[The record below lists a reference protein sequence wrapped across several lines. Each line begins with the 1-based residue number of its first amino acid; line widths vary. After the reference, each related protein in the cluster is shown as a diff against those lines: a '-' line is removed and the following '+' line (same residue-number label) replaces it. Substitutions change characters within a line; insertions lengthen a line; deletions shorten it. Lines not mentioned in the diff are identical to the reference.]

1 MHEFYIKSAIC
12 LIVMLFS
19 AAAGTF
25 LLMFSFAVA
34 SYKFVSVTK
43 TKKSDALDPIAKR
56 LLYASDKIS
65 AVVYLARRAL
75 LALALT
81 ALWILIDNMCAR
93 FFAGLSGFGEAVL
106 LLVLAGLLLW
116 IQYAGLDM
124 TAIKYGKS
132 KPEDFATKVP
142 LDVIE
147 QQVRRVIKDAGVPA
161 DAVRTEEIG
170 NTWRERGMDFLVSKR
185 LDITLSDFETIERI
199 RKGLDTRGINAMYIG
214 ELKNKNMAE
223 WHEKGRTEAL
233 KAARNK
239 AEYMASAAGCRLGRV
254 MRIVEGGVAG
264 MPMPAVQT
272 NVMASGAS
280 SADTYRTI
288 KKTYTVLVRYELAD
302 WL

>member
-1 MHEFYIKSAIC
+1 MR
-12 LIVMLFS
+12 
-19 AAAGTF
+19 
-25 LLMFSFAVA
+25 
-34 SYKFVSVTK
+34 
-43 TKKSDALDPIAKR
+43 R
-56 LLYASDKIS
+56 LLFIAAIM
-65 AVVYLARRAL
+65 L
-75 LALALT
+75 LSLQA
-81 ALWILIDNMCAR
+81 
-93 FFAGLSGFGEAVL
+93 FAGDEGRYIEVSG
-106 LLVLAGLLLW
+106 
-116 IQYAGLDM
+116 
-124 TAIKYGKS
+124 TAEVEIVPDEIHYIIEMKEYFEEEFDGKS

-214 ELKNKNMAE
+214 ELKNKNIAE

-254 MRIVEGGVAG
+254 MRIVEGGGAG
-264 MPMPAVQT
+264 MPLPAVQT

-280 SADTYRTI
+280 PSDTYRTI

>member
-1 MHEFYIKSAIC
+1 MR
-12 LIVMLFS
+12 
-19 AAAGTF
+19 
-25 LLMFSFAVA
+25 
-34 SYKFVSVTK
+34 
-43 TKKSDALDPIAKR
+43 R
-56 LLYASDKIS
+56 LL
-65 AVVYLARRAL
+65 
-75 LALALT
+75 
-81 ALWILIDNMCAR
+81 
-93 FFAGLSGFGEAVL
+93 FFAAMMLLSLRCF
-106 LLVLAGLLLW
+106 AGDEGRY
-116 IQYAGLDM
+116 IEVSG
-124 TAIKYGKS
+124 TAEVEIVPDEIHYIIEMKEYFEEEFDGKS

-254 MRIVEGGVAG
+254 MRIVEGTAAG
-264 MPMPAVQT
+264 RTLPAAQA
-272 NVMASGAS
+272 NVMTSGAS

-288 KKTYTVLVRYELAD
+288 KKTYTVIVRYELTD
-302 WL
+302 RP

>member
-1 MHEFYIKSAIC
+1 M
-12 LIVMLFS
+12 MLLS
-19 AAAGTF
+19 LRG
-25 LLMFSFAVA
+25 
-34 SYKFVSVTK
+34 
-43 TKKSDALDPIAKR
+43 
-56 LLYASDKIS
+56 
-65 AVVYLARRAL
+65 
-75 LALALT
+75 
-81 ALWILIDNMCAR
+81 
-93 FFAGLSGFGEAVL
+93 FAGDEGRYIEVSG
-106 LLVLAGLLLW
+106 
-116 IQYAGLDM
+116 
-124 TAIKYGKS
+124 TAEVEIVPDEIHYIIEMKEYFEEEFDGKS

-223 WHEKGRTEAL
+223 WQEKGRIEAIE
-233 KAARNK
+233 AARNT
-239 AEYMASAAGCRLGRV
+239 AEYMASAAGCGLGRV
-254 MRIVEGGVAG
+254 MRIVEGNAAG
-264 MPMPAVQT
+264 RMLPAAQA

-288 KKTYTVLVRYELAD
+288 KKTYTGIVRCELAD
-302 WL
+302 RP